1 MKHISILVPSGNAV
15 IDTIIA
21 PYNLLRM
28 ANSYYKRIKNLKED
42 YFKIDLVGLDNLQ
55 VQYQGLFQVDE

>member
-21 PYNLLRM
+21 PYNLIRM
-28 ANSYYKRIKNLKED
+28 ANSYYKRINELKED
-42 YFKIDLVGLDNLQ
+42 YFKIDSSNYERL
-55 VQYQGLFQVDE
+55 